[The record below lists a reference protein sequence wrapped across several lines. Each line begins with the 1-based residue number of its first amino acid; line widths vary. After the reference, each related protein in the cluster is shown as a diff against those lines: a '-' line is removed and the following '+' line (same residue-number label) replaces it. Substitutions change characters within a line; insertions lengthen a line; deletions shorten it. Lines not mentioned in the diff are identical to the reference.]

1 MTMSDMTWT
10 ALLVACSILML
21 WVGFYLGD
29 DAHHEVEEIDM
40 EQEWRKHV
48 DSACWVARP

>member
-1 MTMSDMTWT
+1 MSSIAWT
-10 ALLVACSILML
+10 AILAVTNILML
-21 WVGFYLGD
+21 WVGFALGD